1 MAILGGQLVVEA
13 LKPPEA
19 EGIARNARLR
29 CKR

>member
-19 EGIARNARLR
+19 EGHRSQRPVAL
-29 CKR
+29 